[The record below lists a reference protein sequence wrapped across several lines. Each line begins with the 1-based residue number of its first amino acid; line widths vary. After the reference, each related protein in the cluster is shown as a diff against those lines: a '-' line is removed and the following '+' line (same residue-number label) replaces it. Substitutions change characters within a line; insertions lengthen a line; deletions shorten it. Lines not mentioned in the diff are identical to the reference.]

1 MWLTHRGNFD
11 FGCFVHSPHFFWG
24 IRGIT
29 RLYFSSENP
38 NPGVCVC
45 WGVDY
50 TATHLQICVMCQS
63 PNSPLQSFW
72 ILSFLGQPSG
82 LVIFKPSMKSSAEM
96 LLWKLCSQAPKQIYG
111 KVIYSERDDLLRLEI
126 CRDRRSCKIFPS
138 CVKFWGNNA
147 NLLGNYRVIY
157 ALNE

>member
-11 FGCFVHSPHFFWG
+11 FGCFVHSPHFLG

-63 PNSPLQSFW
+63 PNSPLQIFW
-72 ILSFLGQPSG
+72 ILNSLGQPSG
-82 LVIFKPSMKSSAEM
+82 LVIFKPSMKSSVEM

-111 KVIYSERDDLLRLEI
+111 KVIYSERNDLLWEYLANVLWMFWIWNVIQVIYSDRDDLLWEYSRMNPL
-126 CRDRRSCKIFPS
+126 CS
-138 CVKFWGNNA
+138 
-147 NLLGNYRVIY
+147 
-157 ALNE
+157 